1 MLKKLCSLV
10 KKIIIGFLF
19 IYAYN
24 IIVFPIN
31 AVIPINIFTVL
42 LVIFFGFPALIAI
55 SLFPF
60 LF

>member
-1 MLKKLCSLV
+1 MIKKVFFLI

-31 AVIPINIFTVL
+31 AVIPINIFTVI
-42 LVIFFGFPALIAI
+42 LVILFGFPALIGI
-55 SLFPF
+55 YLFQF

>member
-1 MLKKLCSLV
+1 MIKKVFFLI

-31 AVIPINIFTVL
+31 AVIPINIFTVI
-42 LVIFFGFPALIAI
+42 LVILFGFPALIGI